1 MHLDVQ
7 DLRNFYYRST
17 LGRAAQASIRGRL
30 LEFWPEVEGQTL
42 AGFGFSAP
50 LLRPYLGE
58 ARRVMAL
65 PLPRA
70 ARWQALA
77 LVIVLSMLFGQ
88 VAVLLMA
95 GQGPDA
101 LMVGM
106 IQGAVLLML
115 VYGVHMVG
123 RVLGGRGAF
132 EDALILIAW
141 LQGVMVA
148 VQVAQIVA
156 LLILVFGLLLSL
168 PLLLL
173 IFAALSLVAWLLL
186 RRSFSTGHGQVRRV
200 RHDIND

>member
-1 MHLDVQ
+1 MDTTASALMGL
-7 DLRNFYYRST
+7 LRLT
-17 LGRAAQASIRGRL
+17 LSDPRAA
-30 LEFWPEVEGQTL
+30 
-42 AGFGFSAP
+42 
-50 LLRPYLGE
+50 

-156 LLILVFGLLLSL
+156 LLILPPLTGLLGFLGMALFLWLLTNFVAELHRFTSLGKVFGMILLTLFGVAIVAAI
-168 PLLLL
+168 LLQMLG
-173 IFAALSLVAWLLL
+173 IQPPAGMTDV
-186 RRSFSTGHGQVRRV
+186 
-200 RHDIND
+200 